1 VLETSP
7 LVAFAPAT
15 DLDRAQAFY
24 AGVLGL
30 PLVERSPYA
39 CVFAAAGT
47 TLRVTLVGATAG
59 APYTILGW
67 EVPDIAVTVG
77 ALALAGVIFLRYDGM
92 AQDDQGVWTTPD
104 GARVAWFPDPDGNV
118 LSLTQR

>member
-47 TLRVTLVGATAG
+47 TLRVTLVGATAE

-67 EVPDIAVTVG
+67 EVPDISVTVG

-104 GARVAWFPDPDGNV
+104 GARIAWFPDPDGNV

>member
-1 VLETSP
+1 MLERSP

>member
-1 VLETSP
+1 MLETSP